1 MIVYNVLEEIRI
13 IMYLFAL
20 GIFIPSSYDTL
31 KIVDFKNK
39 IMTFI
44 IKLVFAVLIII
55 LCYYFLFKLNEGY
68 VPQYGIII
76 ILIGMSLYFFLLRR
90 KFVKI
95 ILKIKRTIV
104 IIIQKILI
112 IFKPFKIFKT
122 TFLLLKEKSKKL
134 YIKILYK
141 RKKM

>member
-1 MIVYNVLEEIRI
+1 M
-13 IMYLFAL
+13 
-20 GIFIPSSYDTL
+20 
-31 KIVDFKNK
+31 
-39 IMTFI
+39 
-44 IKLVFAVLIII
+44 I

-76 ILIGMSLYFFLLRR
+76 ILLGMSLYFFLLRR

-95 ILKIKRTIV
+95 ILKIKRTTV